1 LSFPYIFNRE
11 IWRGYYWFGRIRER
25 GRSFSRVG
33 FDVRGLEKRAEEV
46 G

>member
-1 LSFPYIFNRE
+1 MTKLPCGKVVR
-11 IWRGYYWFGRIRER
+11 RRL
-25 GRSFSRVG
+25 FSRVG